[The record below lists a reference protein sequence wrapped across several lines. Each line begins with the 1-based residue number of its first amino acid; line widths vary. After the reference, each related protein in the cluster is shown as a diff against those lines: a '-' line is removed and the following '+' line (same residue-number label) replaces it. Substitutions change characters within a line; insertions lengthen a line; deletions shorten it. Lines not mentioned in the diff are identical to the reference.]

1 MIKGQLKFAENP
13 QMKLDE
19 DLFQANM
26 NTVELE
32 GNKVLV
38 RPSQTESTKGKEVI
52 IGEERRP
59 RMIRPKNKK
68 MVDGRRTR
76 EASHDLIQKP
86 PSTASWLN
94 TEMAR
99 LALGVTKTRPFG
111 FPRSGQYF
119 CDRKLIQQPIQGTAT
134 VKFRRSGSSSTE
146 ASSGTLLPDRNTN
159 A

>member
-1 MIKGQLKFAENP
+1 MVLFQVDLAISLILRKAPTQWYMPMPSSQEIQLMIEGQLKFAENP

-68 MVDGRRTR
+68 NGRWKKNERSKPWSHPKTTFDSFLAKYRDGKVSIRGHKNQTIR
-76 EASHDLIQKP
+76 
-86 PSTASWLN
+86 
-94 TEMAR
+94 
-99 LALGVTKTRPFG
+99 
-111 FPRSGQYF
+111 FP
-119 CDRKLIQQPIQGTAT
+119 
-134 VKFRRSGSSSTE
+134 
-146 ASSGTLLPDRNTN
+146 
-159 A
+159 

>member
-1 MIKGQLKFAENP
+1 MVLFQVDLAISLILRKAPTQWYMPMPSSQEIQLMIEGQLKFAENP

-68 MVDGRRTR
+68 NGRWKKNER
-76 EASHDLIQKP
+76 SKP
-86 PSTASWLN
+86 
-94 TEMAR
+94 
-99 LALGVTKTRPFG
+99 
-111 FPRSGQYF
+111 
-119 CDRKLIQQPIQGTAT
+119 
-134 VKFRRSGSSSTE
+134 
-146 ASSGTLLPDRNTN
+146 
-159 A
+159 